1 MIQRNGLFYYEI
13 IRRMKY
19 LEKKQ
24 IELDK
29 EFIEIYDRLTQL
41 YKKYP
46 F

>member
-1 MIQRNGLFYYEI
+1 MIQRNGLSYHKI

-24 IELDK
+24 IGLDK
-29 EFIEIYDRLTQL
+29 EFIVIFDRLTQL